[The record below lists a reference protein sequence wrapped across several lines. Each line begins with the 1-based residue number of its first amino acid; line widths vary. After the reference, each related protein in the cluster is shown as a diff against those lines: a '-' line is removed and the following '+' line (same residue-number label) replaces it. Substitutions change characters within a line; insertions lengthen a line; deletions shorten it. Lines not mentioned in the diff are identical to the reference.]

1 MNGIADFVKA
11 IGPARLAAMGAVAA
25 ILVGAFAFLMLRV
38 TAPQMTPLYSD
49 LTFEDSSAIV
59 SQLESLAV
67 PFELRNDGSTILVPQ
82 DDVFRTRMRLAE
94 QGLPLGAAAGRLGCF
109 IVVG

>member
-59 SQLESLAV
+59 SPTDLPSPQLVVSIRIRSRAIRAV
-67 PFELRNDGSTILVPQ
+67 ASSSVSAVMGQR
-82 DDVFRTRMRLAE
+82 
-94 QGLPLGAAAGRLGCF
+94 
-109 IVVG
+109 